1 MNPAIENLIT
11 RRSIRKFKSD
21 PVPKD
26 LIRQIIEAG
35 LYAPSGR
42 NYQSTI
48 IIAVTNQ
55 ELRNKISKINCR
67 IGGWKDDFDPFYGAP
82 VILIVLAN
90 REYPNYIYDG
100 SLTMGNI
107 LNAAH
112 SLGLGSCWIHRAK
125 QEFDMPEFQE
135 ILRSLSIEGNF
146 EGIGHCAL

>member
-1 MNPAIENLIT
+1 MELTEGIKG

-55 ELRNKISKINCR
+55 ELRN
-67 IGGWKDDFDPFYGAP
+67 
-82 VILIVLAN
+82 
-90 REYPNYIYDG
+90 
-100 SLTMGNI
+100 
-107 LNAAH
+107 
-112 SLGLGSCWIHRAK
+112 GLQITYASDVG
-125 QEFDMPEFQE
+125 
-135 ILRSLSIEGNF
+135 
-146 EGIGHCAL
+146 